1 MLFAIFH
8 FHTIYISYLWVPRS
22 DKLLSKYISVVDLF
36 TFVTWV
42 TENLSMNQSEP
53 WNPWSQFEDVT
64 LHVNDLNIRHQLKKA
79 SKWRETYSQSWRSC
93 NTL

>member
-22 DKLLSKYISVVDLF
+22 YKLLSKYISVVDLF

-42 TENLSMNQSEP
+42 TENLSLNQSEP
-53 WNPWSQFEDVT
+53 WNPWSQFEGVT
-64 LHVNDLNIRHQLKKA
+64 LHVNDLNIRHQLKKV
-79 SKWRETYSQSWRSC
+79 SKKS
-93 NTL
+93 